1 MTNKPLTQRQAEAL
15 EFIKSF
21 VANKRY
27 PPTVREIAD
36 HMHYSSSST
45 VFELLGQL
53 VKKGFISKGE
63 GPRTIQVIDKND
75 IPGSRDRSSREDVLR
90 MKAALRNILDICTD
104 DFARYQARYGL
115 GINEE
120 GSNEGYERTR
130 TL

>member
-21 VANKRY
+21 VANKGY

-36 HMHYSSSST
+36 HMNYSSPST
-45 VFELLGQL
+45 VFEILGHL

-75 IPGSRDRSSREDVLR
+75 IPGNRDRSSREDVLR
-90 MKAALRNILDICTD
+90 MKAALRNILDISTD
-104 DFARYQARYGL
+104 EFARSQARYGL
-115 GINEE
+115 GINKE
-120 GSNEGYERTR
+120 GSNDGYERTR

>member
-21 VANKRY
+21 VANKGY

-104 DFARYQARYGL
+104 DFARYQVRYGL
-115 GINEE
+115 DINEE
-120 GSNEGYERTR
+120 GSKKGYERTR